1 MSKGPLVCM
10 RGIGKRFGRLEVLH
24 DVDLDLEAGQVLVLA
39 GANGAGKSTLVKIL
53 AGVYDDWE
61 GTVELGGR
69 SIRPRRPQ
77 EATALGIACIHQ
89 ELSLVG
95 PMTVAD
101 NLFLGRE
108 RRRFWGG
115 IDYRHQNVL
124 AREWLERLGLDVDV
138 HRRVEDLPI
147 AVQQSIEIAKALS
160 LDARVIIMDE
170 PTSALT
176 EIEIERLFEWIEQLK
191 REGHAVLFISHK
203 MEEIYRVADRIT
215 VLRDGRLV
223 GSRTPPELSRDDLV
237 EWMVG
242 RRLTEHTRSSSLS
255 EKPRLTVEGLTVA
268 NPALPDRPWARDVS
282 FVVNEGEVLGLAGLA
297 GSGASEVLGA
307 IFGRLPRA
315 GGRVEV
321 EGEPVPSSRPA
332 ASLKKGLALL
342 TNDRKAEGL
351 TLPRSV
357 VENVTL
363 ASLPRFSPSYWL
375 QPKKEKSAVQ
385 DASKELEIQAPDLE
399 APVGTL
405 SGGNQQKTLLA
416 RLWLTKPK
424 VLLLDEPTRGIDV
437 AAKAKVYRLIDG
449 WTRKG
454 VTVVLISSE
463 LPELLSL
470 SDRILVLHRGVVQVE
485 FRREE
490 ATAEKV
496 IAAALGGAA
505 S

>member
-1 MSKGPLVCM
+1 M

-24 DVDLDLEAGQVLVLA
+24 EVALDLEAGQVLVLA

-61 GTVELGGR
+61 GTIELDGR

-77 EATALGIACIHQ
+77 EATSLGIACIHQ

-95 PMTVAD
+95 PMTVVD

-108 RRRFWGG
+108 RCHRWGPIDFRRQDG
-115 IDYRHQNVL
+115 L

-138 HRRVEDLPI
+138 HGRVEDLPI

-160 LDARVIIMDE
+160 MDARIIIMDE

-176 EIEIERLFEWIEQLK
+176 EVETERLFEWIDRLK
-191 REGHAVLFISHK
+191 QDGHAVLFISHK
-203 MEEIYRVADRIT
+203 MEEIYRVADRIA

-223 GSRTPPELSRDDLV
+223 GTRPPSDLSQDDLV
-237 EWMVG
+237 EWMAG
-242 RRLTEHTRSSSLS
+242 RRLTEHTLSPSYS
-255 EKPRLTVEGLTVA
+255 EKPRLTVKSLTVA

-307 IFGRLPRA
+307 IFGRLLRA
-315 GGRVEV
+315 GGRVEI
-321 EGEPVPSSRPA
+321 EGEPVPSGRPA
-332 ASLKKGLALL
+332 SSLKKGLALL

-351 TLPRSV
+351 TLSRSV
-357 VENVTL
+357 TENITL
-363 ASLPRFSPSYWL
+363 ASLARFSPSFWL
-375 QPKKEKSAVQ
+375 QPTKEKSAVQ
-385 DASKELEIQAPDLE
+385 GASKELEIQAPDLD
-399 APVGTL
+399 APVSTL

-416 RLWLTKPK
+416 RLWLTEPK

-437 AAKAKVYRLIDG
+437 AAKAKVHRLIDD
-449 WTRKG
+449 WTREG
-454 VTVVLISSE
+454 MAVVLISSE

-470 SDRILVLHRGVVQVE
+470 SDRILVLHRGVVQAE

>member
-1 MSKGPLVCM
+1 MSEGPLLRM
-10 RGIGKRFGRLEVLH
+10 RGISKRFGRLEVLH
-24 DVDLDLEAGQVLVLA
+24 DVDLELDASEVLVLA

-53 AGVYDDWE
+53 AGVHGDWD
-61 GTVELGGR
+61 GTIEMGGR
-69 SIRPRRPQ
+69 PIRPRRPQ
-77 EATALGIACIHQ
+77 EATAFGIACIHQ

-108 RRRFWGG
+108 LCRRWGP
-115 IDYRHQNVL
+115 IDFRRQDVL
-124 AREWLERLGLDVDV
+124 AREWLERLGLDIDV
-138 HRRVEDLPI
+138 QRRVEDLPI

-160 LDARVIIMDE
+160 LDARIMIMDE

-176 EIEIERLFEWIEQLK
+176 EVETERLFEWIDRLK
-191 REGHAVLFISHK
+191 QEGHAVLFISHK
-203 MEEIYRVADRIT
+203 MEEIYRVADRIA

-223 GSRTPPELSRDDLV
+223 GTRPPSDLSQDDLV
-237 EWMVG
+237 EWMAG
-242 RRLTEHTRSSSLS
+242 RRLTGHTLS
-255 EKPRLTVEGLTVA
+255 PSFSKKPRLTVEALTVA
-268 NPALPDRPWARDVS
+268 NPALPERPWARDVS

-321 EGEPVPSSRPA
+321 EGEPVVSGKPA

-357 VENVTL
+357 TENITL
-363 ASLPRFSPSYWL
+363 ASLARFSPSFWL
-375 QPKKEKSAVQ
+375 QPKKEKTAVQ
-385 DASKELEIQAPDLE
+385 GASKELEIQAPDLD
-399 APVGTL
+399 APVSTL

-416 RLWLTKPK
+416 RLWLTEPK
-424 VLLLDEPTRGIDV
+424 VLLLDEPTRGVDV
-437 AAKAKVYRLIDG
+437 AAKAKVHRLIDD
-449 WTRKG
+449 WTRDG
-454 VTVVLISSE
+454 MAVVLISSE
-463 LPELLSL
+463 MPELLSL
-470 SDRILVLHRGVVQVE
+470 SDRILALHRGVVQAE